1 MTSHNEFH
9 SGLDGQAP
17 IVPEMCCV
25 HVSYVHMAERSLGPV
40 IWFPDLETKQRQSND
55 YGCIAALPCGH
66 ALPCPPR
73 SASDI

>member
-25 HVSYVHMAERSLGPV
+25 HVSYVHMMLAERSLGPV
-40 IWFPDLETKQRQSND
+40 IWFPPDLEGDKATTKQRLWLH
-55 YGCIAALPCGH
+55 CRIAMPTKVC
-66 ALPCPPR
+66 
-73 SASDI
+73 

>member
-55 YGCIAALPCGH
+55 MVALP
-66 ALPCPPR
+66 PR
-73 SASDI
+73 IAMPTKVC